1 MNTVLR
7 IAKKE
12 FGGFFSSPIAFIFIG
27 VFLAVNLF
35 IFFWVETFFSTN
47 ISEVRPLFKWMPIL
61 LIFLTGAVTMRL
73 WAEERRSGTLEFLLT
88 SPVKPSALVFGK
100 FLACLALVIVSLIL
114 TLPLPISV
122 SFMGPLDWGPVW
134 GGYLATIFLAA
145 AYIAVGLFVSVKSD
159 NQIVSLIITTLV
171 CSLFY
176 LLGSEVLV
184 SFFANRGAQIMQLL
198 GSGSRFDSITRGI
211 LDFRDFYYYLTIM
224 GVFLCLNVYGLEKI
238 RWANNPSNSNHLAW
252 RIICG
257 LVIANFIAANFWLL
271 PMGNLRTDLTQ
282 GNIYSISEATKGYLK
297 QLKEPLLIRGY
308 FSPQT
313 HPLLAPLV
321 PRIRDL
327 VEEYAVAGGPKV
339 HVEFIN
345 PQDHPELEQEAGQKY
360 GIRPVPFQTAS
371 KYQSSVTNSYF
382 DLLIQYGDQFE
393 TLSFRD
399 LIEVKVASE
408 QELDVEL
415 RNPEYDITRA
425 IKKVLFSYQ
434 GGGDLFANISRSLT
448 FTGYMS
454 ADAILPEELIS
465 LKGELR
471 TILEQMQQEGQQ
483 QFSYGFVDPDADQK
497 AANMIQTEFGFQ
509 PMAASLFDDRTFWYY
524 MTLASGEQIVEI
536 PLTEDLSGEGLKRS
550 IEAGLKRFSS
560 TFTKTVAL
568 VTPQAKPPMPQYG
581 MMGPQGP
588 QFNLL
593 REILSK
599 EHTVTVADL
608 DNGRVSEQ
616 ADILL
621 VVAPEALSEKQL
633 FGIDQFLMQ
642 GGTVILAA
650 SPFKVGLERDL
661 SINRQSTGLDAWLVS
676 HGLTIEKTLV
686 MDPQNSAFPVPVQR
700 QVGAFT
706 VQETKMVNYPYFVD
720 IRADAMNKESGLLG
734 GLNQLTM
741 NWASPIIVDEKKNE
755 SRKILRLLESS
766 EKSWVTREPQ
776 VQPNFDLYGED
787 GFAPG
792 KDMSNHLLGIVV
804 EGKFTSYFADKP
816 SPLLLSESENDNKND
831 VEKEEEEKQIIFRQI
846 AKSPDSARII
856 LLSSSAFLS
865 DTVLSIGSSM
875 RGTEYLGPV
884 QLVENAVDWSL
895 EDRGLLEIRG
905 RSHFSRTLF
914 PMTKNIQIF
923 WEYVNYGLAFLGLVC
938 LWVLRKIV
946 VSRAENKQLLLLKQA
961 MGRM

>member
-1 MNTVLR
+1 MNTVFR

-12 FGGFFSSPIAFIFIG
+12 FGSFFSSPIAFIFIG
-27 VFLAVNLF
+27 VFLTVNLF
-35 IFFWVETFFSTN
+35 VFFWVETFFSTN

-61 LIFLTGAVTMRL
+61 LIFLSGAITMRL
-73 WAEERRSGTLEFLLT
+73 WAEEQRSGTLEFLLT
-88 SPVKPSALVFGK
+88 SPVKPLALVLGK
-100 FLACLALVIVSLIL
+100 FFACLGLVIVSLIL

-134 GGYLATIFLAA
+134 GGYLATVFLAG
-145 AYIAVGLFVSVKSD
+145 AYIAIGLFVSVKSD
-159 NQIVSLIITTLV
+159 NQIVSLIVTTLV

-176 LLGSEVLV
+176 LLGSDVLV
-184 SFFANRGAQIMQLL
+184 SFFGSRGAEMLQLL

-211 LDFRDFYYYLTIM
+211 IDFRDFYYYLTIM

-238 RWANNPSNSNHLAW
+238 RWADNPSNSNHRAW
-252 RIICG
+252 RIICA
-257 LVIANFIAANFWLL
+257 LVIVNFIAANFWLL
-271 PMGNLRTDLTQ
+271 PVGQLRTDLTQ
-282 GNIYSISEATKGYLK
+282 GNIYSISEATKGYLR

-399 LIEVKVASE
+399 LIEIKVASE
-408 QELDVEL
+408 QDLEVEL

-434 GGGDLFANISRSLT
+434 GGGDLFANIGRNVT

-454 ADAILPEELIS
+454 ADALLPGELIT
-465 LKGELR
+465 LKGDLQE
-471 TILEQMQQEGQQ
+471 ILEQMKQEGKDL
-483 QFSYGFVDPDADQK
+483 FSYGFVDPDTDNS
-497 AANMIQTEFGFQ
+497 AANMIQSEFGFQ

-524 MTLASGEQIVEI
+524 MTLASGEQVVEI
-536 PLTEDLSGEGLKRS
+536 PLPEDLSKEGLKRS
-550 IEAGLKRFSS
+550 LEAGLKRFSA

-568 VTPQAKPPMPQYG
+568 FTPQATPPMPQYA

-593 REILSK
+593 RELLGK
-599 EHTVTVADL
+599 EHSVSAADL
-608 DNGRVSEQ
+608 ESGRVSEQ
-616 ADILL
+616 ADILV

-650 SPFKVGLERDL
+650 SPFKVGLERNL
-661 SINRQSTGLDAWLVS
+661 SINKQPTGLEEWLAS
-676 HGLTIEKTLV
+676 YGLTIEETLV

-700 QVGAFT
+700 KVGAFT

-720 IRADAMNKESGLLG
+720 IRPDAMNKESGLMG

-741 NWASPIIVDEKKNE
+741 NWASPIVVDEKKNE
-755 SRKILRLLESS
+755 NRKLIRLLESS
-766 EKSWVTREPQ
+766 DESWVTSEPQ
-776 VQPNFDLYGED
+776 VQPDFELHGDD

-792 KDMSNHLLGIVV
+792 KDLSQHLLGLVV
-804 EGKFTSYFADKP
+804 EGQFTSYFAGKP
-816 SPLLLSESENDNKND
+816 SPLLEDTSAESEKSDAEN
-831 VEKEEEEKQIIFRQI
+831 EKEKKQVIFRQI

-856 LLSSSAFLS
+856 LLSSSTFLS
-865 DTVLSIGSSM
+865 DTVLGIGSNI
-875 RGTEYLGPV
+875 RRTGYLGPV

-905 RSHFSRTLF
+905 RSHFSRALF
-914 PMTKNIQIF
+914 PMTKSIQLF
-923 WEYVNYGLAFLGLVC
+923 WEYTNYGLAFLGLFG

-946 VSRAENKQLLLLKQA
+946 TGRAEKKQLLLLKQA